1 MFVCASILAE
11 QASASQTDQCDWCYL
26 LAHSDFDDWN
36 DFLGDQTLHP
46 QKCLPVLVLVLV
58 LVVLVLVVMRE
69 KLGGLGGG
77 KGQGTGDGT
86 MVVVL
91 MVVVV
96 VAMVVCQRR

>member
-11 QASASQTDQCDWCYL
+11 QASASQTNQCDWCYL

-58 LVVLVLVVMRE
+58 
-69 KLGGLGGG
+69 
-77 KGQGTGDGT
+77 
-86 MVVVL
+86 VL
-91 MVVVV
+91 MTTSRILMIWLETSLFSDFVPRAHHKVPVID
-96 VAMVVCQRR
+96 